1 MSISL
6 KRGLADTQTIAMLK
20 FVIMVA
26 MENRQPPVTILSV
39 KPVKIRDGWVGW
51 MTPTISLH
59 SDDLQN
65 SIERKRGRGRGR
77 ELSPIAVTL
86 NEDRAGF
93 HPPSLSRR
101 K

>member
-1 MSISL
+1 
-6 KRGLADTQTIAMLK
+6 
-20 FVIMVA
+20 
-26 MENRQPPVTILSV
+26 
-39 KPVKIRDGWVGW
+39 

-93 HPPSLSRR
+93 HPPSLSGR

>member
-26 MENRQPPVTILSV
+26 NRQPPVTILSV